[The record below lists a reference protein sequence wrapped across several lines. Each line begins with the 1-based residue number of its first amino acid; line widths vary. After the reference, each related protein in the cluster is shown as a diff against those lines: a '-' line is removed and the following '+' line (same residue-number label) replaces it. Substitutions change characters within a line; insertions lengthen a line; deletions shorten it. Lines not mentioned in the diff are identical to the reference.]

1 MFIPAGDVRV
11 DENIALTSIHT
22 LFMREHNRLAR
33 ELKKLNPQWDS
44 ETLYQEA
51 RKIMGAYTQV
61 AETHIHRVSRTRQ
74 AARVSPT
81 AVIHLRNK
89 ALCCSQV
96 FVFRDYLPHIVG
108 NVAMRRQ
115 LGRYPGYNPN
125 VDPSISNVFAT
136 AAYRFAHLAIQPML
150 ARLDQNYRES
160 RQFPSVSLYR
170 AFFAPWRIV
179 FEGELNEKSRLLRH
193 ELLNYHAN

>member
-1 MFIPAGDVRV
+1 M

-22 LFMREHNRLAR
+22 MFMREHNRLAR
-33 ELKKLNPQWDS
+33 ALKRINPQWDS

-61 AETHIHRVSRTRQ
+61 AEPENIPNSICTPPKHVSHPLLSFT
-74 AARVSPT
+74 S
-81 AVIHLRNK
+81 NK
-89 ALCCSQV
+89 SLCLSQV

-108 NVAMRRQ
+108 DDAMRRQ

-125 VDPSISNVFAT
+125 IDPSISNVFAT

-150 ARLDQNYRES
+150 SRLDANYREHP
-160 RQFPSVSLYR
+160 QFPSVSLFK
-170 AFFAPWRIV
+170 AFFTPWRIV
-179 FEGELNEKSRLLRH
+179 FEGGLHREKCRNSSVALS
-193 ELLNYHAN
+193 